1 MTVPQVSTWP
11 RTGLVGERRRAYRGQ
26 VPERTDLA
34 ERIRAAYQRRDLDSF
49 ALDLAEGV
57 RWGADDHPNRCRGRA
72 DVLRTFGRWLDSG
85 VTADVGEGRVGPRGV
100 LIPLHVSWPDPADR
114 RRGQDFFHVFLVDG
128 GLISEIRRYDDVG
141 SAAAAIGSVEPVG

>member
-1 MTVPQVSTWP
+1 MSTWP
-11 RTGLVGERRRAYRGQ
+11 RTGLVGKSRLAYRGH

-34 ERIRAAYQRRDLDSF
+34 ARIRAAYQGRDLDAF
-49 ALDLAEGV
+49 ALDLAEDV
-57 RWGADDHPNRCRGRA
+57 RWGADDQPNRCRGRA

-85 VTADVGEGRVGPRGV
+85 VTADVGEVRVGPRGV
-100 LIPLHVSWPDPADR
+100 LLHLHVNWPDPADR
-114 RRGQDFFHVFLVDG
+114 HRGQDFLHVFLVEG